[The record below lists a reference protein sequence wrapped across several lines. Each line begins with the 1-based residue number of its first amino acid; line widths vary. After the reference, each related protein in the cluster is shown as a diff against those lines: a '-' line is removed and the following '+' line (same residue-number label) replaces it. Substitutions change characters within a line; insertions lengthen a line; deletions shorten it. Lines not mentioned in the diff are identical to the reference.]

1 MTEDFNPITLEGLNS
16 SSEVHYFNNNVSF
29 FEPVDVFGGLQLQ
42 STVNVEEIFE
52 KVCVYDDASYGE
64 VTLDIGNGSLHNL
77 TNEPSTNF
85 TFNIKGLGGVVK
97 GKSIVVTVLI
107 NMGSSA
113 YVMSNPSTT
122 GFKIDDKTVVV
133 KWINS
138 TPPSSGFTNAVNA
151 YTFAIIKNDTSDYTV
166 LGTLSSFG

>member
-1 MTEDFNPITLEGLNS
+1 MTESFNPITLEGLNS

-29 FEPVDVFGGLQLQ
+29 FEPVDVFGGLELQ
-42 STVNVEEIFE
+42 SAANVEGIFE
-52 KVCVYDDASYGE
+52 KVCVYEEAGYDEIEIDLGKG
-64 VTLDIGNGSLHNL
+64 TLHNY
-77 TNEPSTNF
+77 TAQSTGNF
-85 TFNIKGLGGVVK
+85 TFNITGLGGVVK
-97 GKSIVVTVLI
+97 GKSVVVTVLL

-122 GFKIDDKTVVV
+122 GFKIDGETVVV
-133 KWINS
+133 RWINS
-138 TPPSSGFTNAVNA
+138 LAPTSGFTNAVNT

>member
-1 MTEDFNPITLEGLNS
+1 MTESFNPITLEGLNS

-29 FEPVDVFGGLQLQ
+29 FEPVDVFGGLELQ
-42 STVNVEEIFE
+42 STANVEGIFE
-52 KVCVYDDASYGE
+52 KVCVYEEAGYDEIKIDLGKG
-64 VTLDIGNGSLHNL
+64 TLHNY
-77 TNEPSTNF
+77 TAQSTDNF
-85 TFNIKGLGGVVK
+85 TFNITGLEGVVK
-97 GKSIVVTVLI
+97 GKSVVVTVLI

-122 GFKIDDKTVVV
+122 GFKIDGKTVVV
-133 KWINS
+133 RWINS
-138 TPPSSGFTNAVNA
+138 TPPTSGITNAINA

>member
-1 MTEDFNPITLEGLNS
+1 MTQYNFDS
-16 SSEVHYFNNNVSF
+16 
-29 FEPVDVFGGLQLQ
+29 VFAAQAEFMNTAKFSGGLELQ
-42 STVNVEEIFE
+42 STANVEGIFE
-52 KVCVYDDASYGE
+52 KVCVYGE
-64 VTLDIGNGSLHNL
+64 AGYQEIVIDLGKGTLHNY
-77 TNEPSTNF
+77 TAESSGNF
-85 TFNIKGLGGVVK
+85 TFNITGLKGVVK
-97 GKSIVVTVLI
+97 EKSVVVTVLI

-122 GFKIDDKTVVV
+122 GFKIDDQTVVV

-138 TPPSSGFTNAVNA
+138 TPPTSGFTNAVNA